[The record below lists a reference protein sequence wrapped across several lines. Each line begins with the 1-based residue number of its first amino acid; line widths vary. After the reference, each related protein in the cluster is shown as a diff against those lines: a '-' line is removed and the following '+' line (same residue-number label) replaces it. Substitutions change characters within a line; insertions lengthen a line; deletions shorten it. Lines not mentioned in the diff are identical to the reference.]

1 MSIPR
6 FFIYWFHEVKLFQ
19 FTIFHDS
26 YPYTWVSLVAQLV
39 KNLPANAE
47 DARDVGLIPG
57 SGRSPGEGN
66 GNPLQCSGL
75 GNPMD
80 TGARETTVHGVAKES
95 DMTERLKKSLSSFNE
110 VYLQIPLAPSVG
122 WLEYL
127 HQKEH

>member
-1 MSIPR
+1 M
-6 FFIYWFHEVKLFQ
+6 
-19 FTIFHDS
+19 
-26 YPYTWVSLVAQLV
+26 V
-39 KNLPANAE
+39 KNPPANIG
-47 DARDVGLIPG
+47 DVRDMGLIPG

-80 TGARETTVHGVAKES
+80 TGARGTTVHGVAKES

-110 VYLQIPLAPSVG
+110 VYLQSPLAPSVG

-127 HQKEH
+127 HQKER